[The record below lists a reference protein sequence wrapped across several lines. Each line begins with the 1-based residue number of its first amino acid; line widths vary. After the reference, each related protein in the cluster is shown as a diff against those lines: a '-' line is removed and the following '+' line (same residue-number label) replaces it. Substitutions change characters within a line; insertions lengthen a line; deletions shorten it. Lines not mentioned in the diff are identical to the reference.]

1 MDVKIVQNIVDKFGI
16 NLENGL
22 NLRNGKELTKHVQA
36 KIKDIDTKNVLNFYG
51 NSEIATP
58 TLPSI
63 WFNLSEENLKYLI
76 RCIAHY
82 YPKQHTIY
90 CGNNA
95 EDLNSSTLGD
105 FSCSLAKILYIPQ
118 LTDNTKSAHT
128 LNDIKLIMATLRSK
142 DGCPWD
148 KEQTFFS
155 MRRPLIEESYEV
167 VEAITKGQSED
178 IAEELGDLLLN
189 IVFIA
194 HLGEENNE
202 FDLENSINMLGQK
215 LIRRHTHVFGDITA
229 KTGDAALKNWEEV
242 KKSEKNIAQED
253 DDIFYNIPLAFP
265 ALIRSQKIQKRAAA
279 IGFDWENVAGAID
292 KFHEEV
298 AEFDEAIQ
306 RNYSQD
312 RVADE
317 IGDLF
322 FTLVNICR
330 FLHLDAED
338 IVRSANDKFLNRFDK
353 MKKHAKKSGKDIK
366 NSTLDELEEFWQA
379 IK

>member
-1 MDVKIVQNIVDKFGI
+1 MDVKIVQSIVDKFEL
-16 NLENGL
+16 NLDNGL
-22 NLRNGKELTKHVQA
+22 NLRSGKELMKHVQA
-36 KIKDIDTKNVLNFYG
+36 EIKDIDTKNVLNFYG
-51 NSEIATP
+51 NSEIVTP

-63 WFNLSEENLKYLI
+63 WFNLYEEELRYLI
-76 RCIAHY
+76 KRITYY
-82 YPKQHTIY
+82 YPTTHVIY
-90 CGNNA
+90 YGDNA
-95 EDLNSSTLGD
+95 DSFKSETVAN
-105 FSCSLAKILYIPQ
+105 FSYFTAKILYIPQ

-128 LNDIKLIMATLRSK
+128 ISDIKLIMAALRSK
-142 DGCPWD
+142 SGCPWD

-167 VEAITKGQSED
+167 IEAITKGLNED

-194 HLGEENNE
+194 HLGEENGD
-202 FDLENSINMLGQK
+202 FDLNSSINMLGQK

-229 KTGDAALKNWEEV
+229 KTGDAALKNWEDV
-242 KKSEKNIAQED
+242 KKTEKNITDTDGA
-253 DDIFYNIPLAFP
+253 IFYNIPLAFP
-265 ALIRSQKIQKRAAA
+265 ALTRAQKIQKRAAG
-279 IGFDWENVAGAID
+279 IGFDWENVTGAID

-306 RNYSQD
+306 KNYPQE

-322 FTLVNICR
+322 FTLVNVCR

-338 IVRSANDKFLNRFDK
+338 IARNANDKFLNRFNK
-353 MKKHAKKSGKDIK
+353 MAKYAKKLGKDIS